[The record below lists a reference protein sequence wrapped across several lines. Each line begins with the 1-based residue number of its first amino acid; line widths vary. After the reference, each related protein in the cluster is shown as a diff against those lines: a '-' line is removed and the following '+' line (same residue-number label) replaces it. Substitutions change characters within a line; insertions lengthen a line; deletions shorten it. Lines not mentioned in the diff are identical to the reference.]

1 MCCCSFK
8 LLVQRNLKGVVFALF
23 LLAAIG
29 FYYYCYFI
37 LNDVS
42 RGSKTN
48 DISIAGKGRMLFD
61 LLNNSRRGLLSP
73 LLFNDEDDK
82 AHSQPFK
89 SAEEDLLI
97 AVHSRNLK
105 YLNSLI
111 VTGQPTYAG
120 AQTYVDYTII
130 RLGLKH
136 LANVRPLRPAEYD
149 GIHMIVNDVTA
160 FKYSINIPK
169 CEDEDESTTAN
180 RTLFIAILSAPN
192 NFEKRQVI
200 RETWLRHVT
209 DLHYTRGLLD
219 VIGYGFVVGQ
229 TTDQLVQSKI
239 EKESKNHSDILQVE
253 MNDSYRNLTRKVVA
267 ILNWVNSNCAQAH
280 FVMKIDDD
288 GYINV
293 HNFATVLAHL
303 SPTEISVY
311 GKQIG
316 NNIVYRTSSKLH
328 FYRFN
333 LSLHVCVASFKT
345 VVRQMAVNF

>member
-1 MCCCSFK
+1 MCCCSFFK
-8 LLVQRNLKGVVFALF
+8 LLIQRNLKGVVFALF

-42 RGSKTN
+42 SGSKTN
-48 DISIAGKGRMLFD
+48 DISIAGKGRMLFN
-61 LLNNSRRGLLSP
+61 LLNNSRRDLFSP
-73 LLFNDEDDK
+73 LLLNDDKDDK
-82 AHSQPFK
+82 AHSLPFK

-136 LANVRPLRPAEYD
+136 LANVKPLRPAEYD
-149 GIHMIVNDVTA
+149 GVMVVNDVTA
-160 FKYSINIPK
+160 FNYPINIPK
-169 CEDEDESTTAN
+169 CEDEDESTTTN
-180 RTLFIAILSAPN
+180 RTLFIAIFSAPN
-192 NFEKRQVI
+192 NFEKRQII

-219 VIGYGFVVGQ
+219 VVGYSFVVGQ
-229 TTDQLVQSKI
+229 TTDQSVQSKI
-239 EKESKNHSDILQVE
+239 EKESKNNADILQVE
-253 MNDSYRNLTRKVVA
+253 MNDSYHNLTRKVVA
-267 ILNWVNSNCAQAH
+267 ILNWVNSNCPRAD
-280 FVMKIDDD
+280 FVLKVDDD
-288 GYINV
+288 VYVNV
-293 HNFATVLAHL
+293 RNLATVLAHL

-328 FYRFN
+328 FY
-333 LSLHVCVASFKT
+333 
-345 VVRQMAVNF
+345 

>member
-1 MCCCSFK
+1 M
-8 LLVQRNLKGVVFALF
+8 
-23 LLAAIG
+23 
-29 FYYYCYFI
+29 
-37 LNDVS
+37 LNY
-42 RGSKTN
+42 
-48 DISIAGKGRMLFD
+48 
-61 LLNNSRRGLLSP
+61 LLNNSRRGLSP
-73 LLFNDEDDK
+73 LSFNDDK
-82 AHSQPFK
+82 AQPLLLK

-253 MNDSYRNLTRKVVA
+253 MNDSYRNLTRKVQ
-267 ILNWVNSNCAQAH
+267 SAQ
-280 FVMKIDDD
+280 FGD
-288 GYINV
+288 G
-293 HNFATVLAHL
+293 F
-303 SPTEISVY
+303 
-311 GKQIG
+311 G
-316 NNIVYRTSSKLH
+316 SS
-328 FYRFN
+328 F
-333 LSLHVCVASFKT
+333 T
-345 VVRQMAVNF
+345 D